1 MLGKIFI
8 TLLFLV
14 SFSGCGT
21 ATFGDPSTN
30 PVIEDAVG
38 RWFEET
44 VGTLAVKADRRIIV
58 VRLEEEA
65 RFCAEPPPDVAEN
78 LTKELAVVMEAQA
91 KAPQSGIGG
100 SGKLDLKD
108 NLTTK
113 IQELVKRTQGVDIY
127 RTGMYA
133 LCQHFLN
140 EGLTPSELKDSSDK
154 LLVAAQELILKELE
168 FNANVRTATAT
179 AQADIFAKS
188 KEE

>member
-14 SFSGCGT
+14 SFSGGGT
-21 ATFGDPSTN
+21 TIFGKPSTN

-38 RWFEET
+38 RWLNET

-58 VRLEEEA
+58 VKLDKDA

-140 EGLTPSELKDSSDK
+140 GGLEPSELKHSSDQ
-154 LLVAAQELILKELE
+154 LLIAATELILAEWK
-168 FNANVRTATAT
+168 FNADAQTAKVK

-188 KEE
+188 KEK

>member
-21 ATFGDPSTN
+21 TTFGDPSTN

-38 RWFEET
+38 RWFQET

-58 VRLEEEA
+58 VRLDKEA

-140 EGLTPSELKDSSDK
+140 EGLTPSDLRASSDQ
-154 LLVAAQELILKELE
+154 LLITARELILKELE
-168 FNANVRTATAT
+168 FNANAKTAT
-179 AQADIFAKS
+179 AQAAIFAQS
-188 KEE
+188 KEK

>member
-8 TLLFLV
+8 IFLFLV
-14 SFSGCGT
+14 SFAGCGT
-21 ATFGDPSTN
+21 TTFGDPSTN

-38 RWFEET
+38 RWFQET

-58 VRLEEEA
+58 VRLDKEA
-65 RFCAEPPPDVAEN
+65 KFCAEPPPDVAEN

-91 KAPQSGIGG
+91 KEPQSGIGG

-140 EGLTPSELKDSSDK
+140 KGLEPSELKESSDQ
-154 LLVAAQELILKELE
+154 LLETAKELILKELE
-168 FNANVRTATAT
+168 INANAQTARAT
-179 AQADIFAKS
+179 AQAAIFAQS
-188 KEE
+188 KEK

>member
-21 ATFGDPSTN
+21 TIFGDPSTN
-30 PVIEDAVG
+30 PVIEDKVG
-38 RWFEET
+38 RWMQET

-58 VRLEEEA
+58 VRLDKDA

-78 LTKELAVVMEAQA
+78 LTKDLAVAMEAQA
-91 KAPQSGIGG
+91 KVPQSGIEGG
-100 SGKLDLKD
+100 GKF
-108 NLTTK
+108 NLNDKLVTE

-140 EGLTPSELKDSSDK
+140 EGLTAPQLKDSSDQ
-154 LLVAAQELILKELE
+154 LLVTAKELILKELE
-168 FNANVRTATAT
+168 FNANAKTAT
-179 AQADIFAKS
+179 AQTAINAQS
-188 KEE
+188 KEK

>member
-21 ATFGDPSTN
+21 WILSYPSTN
-30 PVIEDAVG
+30 PVIEDKVG
-38 RWFEET
+38 RFLQET

-58 VRLEEEA
+58 VKLEDEA
-65 RFCAEPPPDVAEN
+65 KFCAEPPPDVAEN
-78 LTKELAVVMEAQA
+78 LTKELAVVMEAEAQE
-91 KAPQSGIGG
+91 PQSGVGG

-133 LCQHFLN
+133 LCQHYLN
-140 EGLTPSELKDSSDK
+140 EGLTASELKESSDQ
-154 LLVAAQELILKELE
+154 LLVTAEKLILKELE
-168 FNANVRTATAT
+168 YNANAQTARAT
-179 AQADIFAKS
+179 AQAAIFAQS
-188 KEE
+188 KEK